1 LPHRSPYDRF
11 NAGAADIFTQGVVAR
26 LWVDHPYL
34 VLYRITPDRR
44 HLSGFVFAF
53 CQFALGRLTQFDK
66 INLAGIA
73 AFNTF
78 FPGPP

>member
-1 LPHRSPYDRF
+1 
-11 NAGAADIFTQGVVAR
+11 
-26 LWVDHPYL
+26 
-34 VLYRITPDRR
+34 
-44 HLSGFVFAF
+44 VFAF